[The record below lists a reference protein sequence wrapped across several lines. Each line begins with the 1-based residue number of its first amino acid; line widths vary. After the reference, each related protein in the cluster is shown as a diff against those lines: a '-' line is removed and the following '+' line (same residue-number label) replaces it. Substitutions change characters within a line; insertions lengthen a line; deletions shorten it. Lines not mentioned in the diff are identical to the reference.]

1 MADKV
6 IGVDIGGT
14 NVRVGLINRD
24 LQLEKKETALTSK
37 FKNADEFFQYI
48 RTMIERVDVNREAS
62 RIGFALPAPWK
73 EGMDRFSD
81 VTNLPLLENESV
93 KEIKA
98 FFPEYDLYF
107 ENDVNVIALLESDLG
122 AAENAKNAI
131 YITVSTGIGSGMIL
145 DGSIY
150 QGTHGYAGEIGSMII
165 SDENRNHF
173 ALYNGTLESLCSG
186 KTLAEE
192 SQKLFGKEATAK
204 SLFEHY
210 HLGNADATKVVEA
223 WVDYFSSA
231 LASLMQIFDPEVFV
245 LGGSVILHNPWLI
258 EKLIKPT
265 KNKVFEQLK
274 DKVKLVVSEYGL
286 DAGMIGAGYLTIKND
301 IKGEEKNGEIKSRF
315 GWSR

>member
-14 NVRVGLINRD
+14 NIRVGLINRD

-37 FKNADEFFQYI
+37 FYNADEFFQYI
-48 RTMIERVDVNREAS
+48 RTMIERVDANREAR
-62 RIGFALPAPWK
+62 RIGIALPAPWV
-73 EGMDRFSD
+73 EGMEKFSD
-81 VTNLPLLENESV
+81 ATNLPLLERTSV
-93 KEIKA
+93 TEIKSY
-98 FFPEYDLYF
+98 FPEYDLYF
-107 ENDVNVIALLESDLG
+107 ENDVNVIALLESSLG
-122 AAENAKNAI
+122 AAKNSKNAI
-131 YITVSTGIGSGMIL
+131 YITVSTGIGSGLIVN
-145 DGSIY
+145 DKIF

-186 KTLAEE
+186 KTLEEE
-192 SQKLFGKEATAK
+192 SIKIFGKGATAK
-204 SLFEHY
+204 LLFENYLNGH
-210 HLGNADATKVVEA
+210 ADAIKVIDS

-231 LASLMQIFDPEVFV
+231 IASLMQIIDPEVFV

-274 DKVKLVVSEYGL
+274 DKIKIVISEYGL
-286 DAGMIGAGYLTIKND
+286 DAGMIGAGYLAIKNK
-301 IKGEEKNGEIKSRF
+301 IKGEGKNGEFKGSI

>member
-14 NVRVGLINRD
+14 NIRVGLINRD

-37 FKNADEFFQYI
+37 FDNTDEFFQYI
-48 RTMIERVDVNREAS
+48 KTMIERVDVNREAS

-73 EGMDRFSD
+73 EGMERFSD
-81 VTNLPLLENESV
+81 VTNLPLLENTSV

-98 FFPEYDLYF
+98 FFPEFDLYF

-122 AAENAKNAI
+122 SAKNSKTVI
-131 YITVSTGIGSGMIL
+131 YITVSTGIGSGLIIN
-145 DGSIY
+145 DSIY

-186 KTLAEE
+186 KTLEEE
-192 SQKLFGKEATAK
+192 SQKLFGKEASAK

-210 HLGNADATKVVEA
+210 HLGNAEAINVVEA

-231 LASLMQIFDPEVFV
+231 LASLMQVLDPEVFV

-258 EKLIKPT
+258 DKLLIAT
-265 KNKVFEQLK
+265 KSK
-274 DKVKLVVSEYGL
+274 SE
-286 DAGMIGAGYLTIKND
+286 TR
-301 IKGEEKNGEIKSRF
+301 RF
-315 GWSR
+315 RVWPGCRYDWCRLPYHKK